1 MNVIARPSISR
12 PSVSALQGESGQ
24 LAVYDWALPASK
36 PLGTVVLVHGLG
48 EHAGRYGEV
57 AAHLHQWGFAV
68 RAYDQQGHGRSEG
81 ARGDLLRPGSLQADL
96 CRVIDDSRQRP
107 AGADTPLILL
117 GHSLGGLVVARALAE
132 CLRPVDAAILSS
144 PALGV
149 FPNLIEKMLLASL
162 PRWVPHLR
170 VDNGL
175 KIDFLSRDPDV
186 VKAYRADALVHRR
199 ISTGLAAW
207 ILENGEKTLNDAPQW
222 QVPTLL
228 LYAGQDKL
236 VNPQATAEFAH
247 AAPPKVVQT
256 QCFEAMY
263 HEIFNDLYRAQVF
276 TVLKRWLLARFSVGS
291 PSTPAPRRSR

>member
-12 PSVSALQGESGQ
+12 PSVSALQGELGQ

-81 ARGDLLRPGSLQADL
+81 ARGDQLRPGSLPADL
-96 CRVIDDSRQRP
+96 CRVIDDTRQRP
-107 AGADTPLILL
+107 DLLDTPLILL

-247 AAPPKVVQT
+247 AAPPKVVQA